1 MNLNGKTRTALAET
15 QGSNKTQPK
24 LAFKGVTKGF
34 AGAAGWTSAVQGLD
48 LEIQAGEFVCIVGP
62 SGCGKTTLLNL
73 AAGFIKPDQGEV
85 LLDGAGVLEP
95 GPDRALVFQENALFP
110 WLTVQKNIE
119 LGMELAGKPKKERQV
134 VSDFYLR
141 LVHLDRFRDSLVH
154 ELSGGMK
161 QRVQLAR
168 AMALSPSL
176 FLMDEPFAA
185 LDALT
190 REFLYE
196 EIQNILGAA
205 NQTVLFIT
213 HNVREAVVL
222 ADRVVVMG
230 GAHPGKIKS
239 QFTVDLPRPRSFD
252 SKGIDQLIAST
263 MALLKTDVQMEEA
276 PADGRIR

>member
-1 MNLNGKTRTALAET
+1 MTT
-15 QGSNKTQPK
+15 K

-34 AGAAGWTSAVQGLD
+34 AGAGGWMPAIQEMD
-48 LEIQAGEFVCIVGP
+48 LEIEAGEFVCIVGP

-85 LLDGAGVLEP
+85 LLDGAGVREP

-119 LGMELAGKPKKERQV
+119 LGMDLAGKPKKERQV

-141 LVHLDRFRDSLVH
+141 LVHLDKFRNSLVH

-196 EIQNILGAA
+196 EIQNILGAT

-230 GAHPGKIKS
+230 GAHPGHIKA
-239 QFTVDLPRPRSFD
+239 QFKVDLPRPRSFD
-252 SKGIDQLIAST
+252 SKGVDQLITST

-276 PADGRIR
+276 PADGRVR